1 MNSNRNLIVAL
12 IALWCYTRNC
22 NINLANNTSIL
33 LILYALLTRGYLNG
47 EQIAQAYSRS
57 PRLSPCANNQQTFNP
72 QTTFGAPFNTPNNT
86 FPFGA
91 QPFQTSQCQCPLF

>member
-47 EQIAQAYSRS
+47 EQVYQTYSRT
-57 PRLSPCANNQQTFNP
+57 PRLFGNNNGLGNQAS
-72 QTTFGAPFNTPNNT
+72 FGTPTNQSNFAFPFNV
-86 FPFGA
+86 
-91 QPFQTSQCQCPLF
+91 QPFQSSQCQCPLF

>member
-47 EQIAQAYSRS
+47 EQIYQTYSRT
-57 PRLSPCANNQQTFNP
+57 PRLFSNHNNNTQP
-72 QTTFGAPFNTPNNT
+72 TFGMPNNNGNFAFPFNVN
-86 FPFGA
+86 PFRNA
-91 QPFQTSQCQCPLF
+91 QCQCPLY

>member
-33 LILYALLTRGYLNG
+33 LILYALLTRGYLNS
-47 EQIAQAYSRS
+47 EQVYQTYSRT
-57 PRLSPCANNQQTFNP
+57 PRLFSQNHENCTQQTFGMPNNNGS
-72 QTTFGAPFNTPNNT
+72 FAFPFNVN
-86 FPFGA
+86 PFRTT
-91 QPFQTSQCQCPLF
+91 QYQCPLY

>member
-47 EQIAQAYSRS
+47 EQLSQAYNHT
-57 PRLSPCANNQQTFNP
+57 PRLFSNNRNNGIQPTYGMSTNNGNCA
-72 QTTFGAPFNTPNNT
+72 
-86 FPFGA
+86 FPFTA
-91 QPFQTSQCQCPLF
+91 TQPFQTSQCQCPLY